1 MSDIFRLQTQLAR
14 AEEQLMQA
22 DTMDAQFYWGNKC
35 DQLEAA
41 IADALVAPAEWQ
53 PCPSIDGCASQCP
66 S

>member
-41 IADALVAPAEWQ
+41 IADALVAPAE
-53 PCPSIDGCASQCP
+53 
-66 S
+66 